1 MHHSNLTE
9 MITPYNSN
17 AQLFYEKMSS
27 LGFNNTQTSMLA
39 AQKITEQGFIIGANE
54 IFWLSAVMFLLLVIV
69 VWFAK
74 PPFGSDRK
82 K

>member
-1 MHHSNLTE
+1 
-9 MITPYNSN
+9 
-17 AQLFYEKMSS
+17 MSS